1 MCAFYSPFSSLSA
14 LVGAHWLAYTGCMA
28 RKTLLIVPPHRL
40 DAFSATGVLA
50 DLLRAEAHVPV
61 EIICRE
67 SDVALFQAAPGA
79 LSFIPYK
86 DDAAPGFG
94 LMTQTMGRA
103 WHRIIAL
110 TPIRLPFLLW
120 AKHRHFFRYEAGC
133 YALPSLLK
141 PGQTVSPYIWVPDRL
156 HLALPQTLAPT
167 APLILFATEESG
179 RADWGWQQYA
189 ELSWRLADCI
199 PALQKAHIVVLS
211 PAGCPI
217 AQTLMEN
224 IPAGQISRFE
234 NLAYAKQAALMRRAA
249 VLVGTDRL
257 AARMAPYAGCAL
269 TLRLDRH
276 DITPSGRPY
285 GLYIGH
291 DPQEVAAYIQA
302 APMQKA
308 SPQTAT
314 KPQGSAMTPAMSE
327 AQMRA
332 LAAQMDRINNE

>member
-1 MCAFYSPFSSLSA
+1 MCAFYLPFSSLSA
-14 LVGAHWLAYTGCMA
+14 LVDEHWLAYTRRMA

-50 DLLRAEAHVPV
+50 DLLRAEAHVPI

-67 SDVALFQAAPGA
+67 SDVALFQDAPGL

-86 DDAAPGFG
+86 DTAAPGLG
-94 LMTQTMGRA
+94 LMMQTMGRA

-110 TPIRLPFLLW
+110 APIRLPFLLW
-120 AKHRHFFRYEAGC
+120 AKHRHFFRYESGS
-133 YALPSLLK
+133 YALPSLLA
-141 PGQTVSPYIWVPDRL
+141 PGQTTSPHIWVPDRL
-156 HLALPQTLAPT
+156 HLALPETLAPT
-167 APLILFATEESG
+167 APLILFATEETG

-189 ELSWRLADCI
+189 ELSWRLADCV
-199 PALQKAHIVVLS
+199 PALKKAHIVVLS
-211 PAGCPI
+211 PAGCAI
-217 AQTLMEN
+217 GQALMEN

-249 VLVGTDRL
+249 VLAGTDRL

-269 TLRLDRH
+269 TLRLDRQ

-291 DPQEVAAYIQA
+291 DPNEVAAYIQEA
-302 APMQKA
+302 L
-308 SPQTAT
+308 PQTAT
-314 KPQGSAMTPAMSE
+314 KLQGSAMTPAMSD
-327 AQMRA
+327 AQLRA